1 MLINL
6 SNHPS
11 THWNT
16 TQINAAAVFGPIA
29 DVAFPQVPPLASAA
43 QVAEMAQEFLNQLL
57 HDFPD
62 ANNAFHIM
70 GELSFTYAL
79 VRLLQQHQRRCLVST
94 THRSV
99 SEVNGVKTSTFEFQQ
114 FRSFPVMG

>member
-29 DVAFPQVPPLASAA
+29 DVAFPQVPPLDSAA
-43 QVAEMAQEFLNQLL
+43 QVAEMAQEFLNQLNRPV
-57 HDFPD
+57 HTITIF
-62 ANNAFHIM
+62 AASM
-70 GELSFTYAL
+70 G
-79 VRLLQQHQRRCLVST
+79 
-94 THRSV
+94 
-99 SEVNGVKTSTFEFQQ
+99 FQTVQ
-114 FRSFPVMG
+114 FLGKRYIIEQ